1 MGADAGGEPPAAVA
15 GAALTRPEQTR
26 VETGGERSRCEPSR
40 HALAR
45 ADRVGGR
52 QQRLGVGSLWGWK
65 ARPARCPKAARAPSC
80 CPAGP
85 IAPRLRCGSSAPA
98 KDMVAA
104 ETGLAAFC
112 DRLWL
117 WVAETGSLPAAFCEG
132 DGVRA
137 CQAPDLIA
145 WLAGRRRAAVTAQ
158 PGRRAAH
165 LACGLRPCP
174 RAMPLSLACAL
185 QFRDPQT

>member
-1 MGADAGGEPPAAVA
+1 MSKG
-15 GAALTRPEQTR
+15 RPGTQLLP
-26 VETGGERSRCEPSR
+26 CW
-40 HALAR
+40 
-45 ADRVGGR
+45 ADRAQAEMRLVGPG
-52 QQRLGVGSLWGWK
+52 
-65 ARPARCPKAARAPSC
+65 
-80 CPAGP
+80 
-85 IAPRLRCGSSAPA
+85 

-104 ETGLAAFC
+104 EIGLAAFC

-117 WVAETGSLPAAFCEG
+117 WVAETGSLPPAFCEG

-158 PGRRAAH
+158 PGRRVAH